1 MFGECHMHIFMNGTN
16 YKKAVELHK
25 NGVQDEDIRQ
35 KFAQYQRSGISF
47 VRDGGDVLGVS
58 DRARQFAP
66 EYGITYRT
74 PVFAIHKNGHYGGI
88 VGRGFDTMQEYH
100 QLVKQVR
107 KEGGNFIKI
116 MISGI
121 MDFDREGEVNE
132 VPLREE
138 EIREMIHIAHEEG
151 FSVMAHANG
160 ARTVQCAVEAGL
172 DSVEHGNF
180 VDEECLQAMKE
191 SQAVW
196 VPTFATIANLI
207 GKGRFDDEG
216 LKRLKAHQGG
226 NICRGFELGVKIA
239 LGSDAGAFCVPHC
252 QGLQDEY
259 ELMQELVGVKQR
271 AWAQE
276 SQKKDPN
283 DHSACAQNCVTEVPV
298 GVPLMTKEELDIR
311 LQAAEKEIWRKF

>member
-16 YKKAVELHK
+16 YRKAVDLHK

-35 KFAQYQRSGISF
+35 KFAEYQKYGISF

-88 VGRGFDTMQEYH
+88 VGRGFDTMKEYH
-100 QLVKQVR
+100 ELVKQLR
-107 KEGGNFIKI
+107 KEGGNFVKI

-191 SQAVW
+191 SHAVW
-196 VPTFATIANLI
+196 VPTFVTIANLI
-207 GKGRFDDEG
+207 GSGRFDDEG
-216 LKRLKAHQGG
+216 LKRLRVRQGA
-226 NICRGFELGVKIA
+226 NIRRGFELGVKIA

-252 QGLQDEY
+252 KGLRDEY
-259 ELMQELVGVKQR
+259 EVMQELVGLKPSTWVQDLLKCTD
-271 AWAQE
+271 E
-276 SQKKDPN
+276 
-283 DHSACAQNCVTEVPV
+283 VTA
-298 GVPLMTKEELDIR
+298 GVPLMTQAELDAR
-311 LQAAEKEIWRKF
+311 LLAAEAEIRRKF

>member
-16 YKKAVELHK
+16 YRKAVELHK
-25 NGVQDEDIRQ
+25 NGVQDKDIRQ
-35 KFAQYQRSGISF
+35 KFAQYQKSGISF

-88 VGRGFDTMQEYH
+88 VGRGFDNMKEYH
-100 QLVKQVR
+100 ELVKQLR
-107 KEGGNFIKI
+107 REGGNFVKI

-191 SQAVW
+191 SHAVW
-196 VPTFATIANLI
+196 VPTFVTIANLI
-207 GKGRFDDEG
+207 GSRRFDDEG
-216 LKRLKAHQGG
+216 LKRLRAKQGA
-226 NICRGFELGVKIA
+226 NIRRGFELGVKIA

-259 ELMQELVGVKQR
+259 EVMQELVGLKEST
-271 AWAQE
+271 WAQNL
-276 SQKKDPN
+276 QMKDPGI
-283 DHSACAQNCVTEVPV
+283 HIACAQNCSDKVTV
-298 GVPLMTKEELDIR
+298 GVPLMTQTELDVR
-311 LQAAEKEIWRKF
+311 LQTAEAEIRRKF